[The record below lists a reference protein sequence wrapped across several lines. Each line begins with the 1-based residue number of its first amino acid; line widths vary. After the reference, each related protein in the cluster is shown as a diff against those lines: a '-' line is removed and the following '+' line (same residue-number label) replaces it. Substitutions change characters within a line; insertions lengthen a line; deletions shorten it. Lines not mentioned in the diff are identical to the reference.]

1 MKGQDISST
10 LTDVYTHIVNTLI
23 ITMLILLTFKM
34 LTLC

>member
-10 LTDVYTHIVNTLI
+10 LTDVYTPIVNTLI